1 MGNVVPSQHSDLVV
15 AQSVGDWA
23 ETWRV
28 LTSSPSAEKSCKE
41 EDVPMNKVLNYQ
53 MGAQW
58 WVGTLPWPIC
68 STLPVTL
75 KGIMQSRK
83 NNPGRKITVILSI
96 IFCGRRKSDLL
107 RGRGS
112 SLSRDAQAPL
122 TPGATSSSSRG
133 SPRCSQ
139 ASWETR
145 ALQRLLV
152 LPWGLLPVNASL
164 GRHPEQVPKPTQLAR
179 PNTQVASNNP
189 AQGPH
194 F

>member
-1 MGNVVPSQHSDLVV
+1 
-15 AQSVGDWA
+15 
-23 ETWRV
+23 
-28 LTSSPSAEKSCKE
+28 
-41 EDVPMNKVLNYQ
+41 

-68 STLPVTL
+68 SNLTVTL
-75 KGIMQSRK
+75 KGIMQSRMK
-83 NNPGRKITVILSI
+83 NNQGRKITVILSI
-96 IFCGRRKSDLL
+96 IFCRRRKSDLL

-112 SLSRDAQAPL
+112 SLSRDPKAFL

-164 GRHPEQVPKPTQLAR
+164 RRHPEQVPKPTQLAT
-179 PNTQVASNNP
+179 PNTQVAS
-189 AQGPH
+189 H
-194 F
+194 FCLLSKILTFQAPPNIHDQCLEWEHRLTAKSSDCTPTSIH